1 MKRVMIPAVL
11 GAIFLLVTVLA
22 APLVFVVADGGDE
35 REGEAELEDPGNYAF
50 GPSGVTAEIEFV
62 DDGTTLTITGEAE
75 GLTPG
80 VPYVSLIYDIFS
92 SAEGDFACEPGLA
105 DDDPSPFNIFA
116 TMFVGEWV
124 VDEDGDGTLSAINI
138 GPTFAPGPPVYVS
151 LSKIGTISIRDGNVE
166 GPFGLGTGPAAV
178 VACGVVEAEDLE
190 EEEDEEAEEL
200 FESEGM
206 RGLTTPFTNPM
217 GAPGPTKNIRGVPGA
232 GLPWVIDEGEVRIDA
247 DGRLRVEVE
256 GLVIDPAVGGA
267 LGGTNPAPSFRVI
280 VSCITGVDGSG
291 NPTFT
296 NIESDVDGTTL
307 SFPTA
312 AEGDG
317 ELDATITLP
326 DTCFGI
332 IVFVTAPN
340 GSWFAA
346 TGF

>member
-1 MKRVMIPAVL
+1 MLSVL
-11 GAIFLLVTVLA
+11 GSIFLLITVLA
-22 APLVFVVADGGDE
+22 APLVFVAAHDGDE

-75 GLTPG
+75 GLDPTI
-80 VPYVSLIYDIFS
+80 PYASLIYDIAS
-92 SAEGDFACEPGLA
+92 PAEGPFACEP
-105 DDDPSPFNIFA
+105 FIFGGPDSIIT
-116 TMFVGEWV
+116 TMFIGLWD
-124 VDEDGDGTLSAINI
+124 VDEDGDGELSEINI
-138 GPTFAPGPPVYVS
+138 VDDITEERVYVP
-151 LSKIGTISIRDGNVE
+151 LSKIGTVSIRDLTVPNP
-166 GPFGLGTGPAAV
+166 GPPFFDGSGPAAV

-206 RGLTTPFTNPM
+206 RGLTTPFTNPP
-217 GAPGPTKNIRGVPGA
+217 GSTAPFNNIRGVRGA

-256 GLVIDPAVGGA
+256 GLVVDPAVGGA
-267 LGGTNPAPSFRVI
+267 LGGTNPAPFFRVI
-280 VSCITGVDGSG
+280 VSCITGVDGTGS
-291 NPTFT
+291 PTFT
-296 NIESDVDGTTL
+296 NVGTDVDGDTL
-307 SFPTA
+307 SFPTG

-317 ELDATITLP
+317 ELDAMITLP

-332 IVFVTAPN
+332 IVFVTSL
-340 GSWFAA
+340 GGMWFAA

>member
-1 MKRVMIPAVL
+1 MRRVMILAVL

-22 APLVFVVADGGDE
+22 APLVFVVADDGDE
-35 REGEAELEDPGNYAF
+35 REGEAELEDPGNNADS
-50 GPSGVTAEIEFV
+50 PTGVTAEIEFV

-80 VPYVSLIYDIFS
+80 VPYASLIYDIFS

-190 EEEDEEAEEL
+190 EEEDEEL

-206 RGLTTPFTNPM
+206 RGLTTPFTNPP
-217 GAPGPTKNIRGVPGA
+217 GSTAPFNNIRGVRGA

-267 LGGTNPAPSFRVI
+267 LGGINPAPSFRVI
-280 VSCITGVDGSG
+280 VSCITGVDGTG

-296 NIESDVDGTTL
+296 NVGTDVDGNNL
-307 SFPTA
+307 SFPTG

-317 ELDATITLP
+317 ELDATIILP

-332 IVFVTAPN
+332 IVFVTSP
-340 GSWFAA
+340 GGMWFAA

>member
-1 MKRVMIPAVL
+1 M
-11 GAIFLLVTVLA
+11 VTVLA
-22 APLVFVVADGGDE
+22 APLVFVAGSDGEE
-35 REGEAELEDPGNYAF
+35 REGEAELEDPGNYLF
-50 GPSGVTAEIEFV
+50 GPSGVTGEIEFV

-75 GLTPG
+75 GLDPTI
-80 VPYVSLIYDIFS
+80 PYASLIYDIGS
-92 SAEGDFACEPGLA
+92 SAVGDEACEPA
-105 DDDPSPFNIFA
+105 FFA
-116 TMFVGEWV
+116 GPDSIITTMFIGIWT
-124 VDEDGDGTLSAINI
+124 VDEDGEGELSAINI
-138 GPTFAPGPPVYVS
+138 IDDDTGLRVYVP
-151 LSKIGTISIRDGNVE
+151 LSKIGTVSIRDVTVPNP
-166 GPFGLGTGPAAV
+166 GPPFFDGSGPAAV

-190 EEEDEEAEEL
+190 EEEDEEL

-206 RGLTTPFTNPM
+206 RGLTTPFTNPP
-217 GAPGPTKNIRGVPGA
+217 GSTAPFNNIRGVRGA

-267 LGGTNPAPSFRVI
+267 LGGTNPAPFFRVI
-280 VSCITGVDGSG
+280 VSCITGVDGTG

-296 NIESDVDGTTL
+296 NVGSDVDGATL
-307 SFPTA
+307 SFPTG

-317 ELDATITLP
+317 ELDAMIMLP